1 MDKVITKDD
10 SRIEKFLSIFSLK
23 VSTRSR
29 GRIID
34 LLMFLV
40 VLCAWIGNTVIQLD
54 SIMFYLFSC
63 MAPFLIF
70 AALND
75 RQYSKIKWNKFFCVL
90 FLCYVGTFTLGAIVT
105 KRMGSIVLALT
116 CMMAFPLIAKVTAT
130 KEKQMMLIGSLMNAL
145 ISNFYIIVI
154 ISVLIIDP
162 DQQRQYSGIMINPNT
177 LGLICLTT
185 LIAFVFK
192 IYFASRG
199 IHYIGAG
206 VALAV
211 LFFTQSRTSLI
222 CAVVLL
228 VIILI
233 YVIKNKKYE
242 ALKLGKLLISVA
254 FMAVMFVLVFHISP
268 ALPGGHDYVEKNWIR
283 EEVKE
288 GEREVDLESREFDR
302 LTESMS
308 GDRDFTTG
316 RMAIWEAYIEGIK
329 LSPNDDD
336 TAPVVNGEKLE
347 ISAHNTYI
355 HLAYCFGL
363 LCGVAYLLFNICVG
377 IISLKRLKTNK
388 HFLALLNLV
397 TVISYG
403 IVTLVE
409 TSYNFA
415 TYNIC
420 FMYWLFTFAVTIPD
434 VGEDNT
440 NG

>member
-1 MDKVITKDD
+1 MDKVITKD
-10 SRIEKFLSIFSLK
+10 SGIEKFLSIFSLR

-40 VLCAWIGNTVIQLD
+40 VLCAWIGNTVFQLD
-54 SIMFYLFSC
+54 SLIFYLFSC

-70 AALND
+70 VALND
-75 RQYSKIKWNKFFCVL
+75 RQYSKIKWNKIFCAL
-90 FLCYVGTFTLGAIVT
+90 FLCYAGTFTLGAIVT

-116 CMMAFPLIAKVTAT
+116 CMIAFPLIAKVTST
-130 KEKQMMLIGSLMNAL
+130 REKQMMLIESLMNAL
-145 ISNFYIIVI
+145 ISNFYIIVV

-192 IYFASRG
+192 IYFTCRG
-199 IHYIGAG
+199 IHYIGVG

-242 ALKLGKLLISVA
+242 ALKLGKLLVSVA